1 MWRYFIVSCL
11 KFHNFVIIGCF
22 QVHNS
27 VIIGCFQVCLLLP
40 VLFALVHHAC
50 GMIHNMA
57 IPQGLDDCF
66 TRYAQKTSITHTVG
80 QSINWICVHQ
90 YMWQQNGMH
99 KWFNYNV
106 TSHANVWYSRLLVF
120 PNRRRLTNT
129 GPVKVRK
136 EIRMMSDLERHKFFR
151 AIQMLKAD
159 KVWSLQIINWYIFRV
174 TLFHNKAT
182 LTCR

>member
-1 MWRYFIVSCL
+1 
-11 KFHNFVIIGCF
+11 VIIVCF
-22 QVHNS
+22 QVY
-27 VIIGCFQVCLLLP
+27 LLFS
-40 VLFALVHHAC
+40 VLFASFYGTI

-66 TRYAQKTSITHTVG
+66 TRYAQKTSIKHTVG

-106 TSHANVWYSRLLVF
+106 TSNANVWYSRLLVF
-120 PNRRRLTNT
+120 PNRRMLTNT

-136 EIRMMSDLERHKFFR
+136 EIRMLSDLERQKFFR

-159 KVWSLQIINWYIFRV
+159 KV
-174 TLFHNKAT
+174 
-182 LTCR
+182 